1 MNLYFYHMGFVQ
13 ICIILGVL
21 LMLTATIGGGSEI
34 VKEWH
39 TYEFKDFW

>member
-1 MNLYFYHMGFVQ
+1 MGFVQ

-34 VKEWH
+34 AHEWH
-39 TYEFKDFW
+39 TYKFKTF